1 MNTETDTMTP
11 REQRNFLFSL
21 LEQDL
26 PSPYTLVEK
35 QTTEADIIDSHFT
48 LCEAAPDLL
57 DALERLVNRVERD
70 QRADNSEYGPS
81 GRDLLNDCKAAIA
94 KAKGDK

>member
-1 MNTETDTMTP
+1 MSVSRPEKSGGNRRTENMNTETD
-11 REQRNFLFSL
+11 
-21 LEQDL
+21 
-26 PSPYTLVEK
+26 K
-35 QTTEADIIDSHFT
+35 IDKHFT

-57 DALERLVNRVERD
+57 EALERLVSRVERD

-94 KAKGDK
+94 KAKKRD